1 MTETDT
7 EDISD
12 AMIKLKNQIEH
23 RRKYQ
28 REYYHAHSKKPSS
41 CEFCEKIF
49 SSKSALIRH
58 KSKNMKCEM
67 LRIKVELESV
77 KTSNS

>member
-1 MTETDT
+1 MTDPDT

-12 AMIKLKNQIEH
+12 VMVKIQKQIEH

-58 KSKNMKCEM
+58 KSKNMTCEM
-67 LRIKVELESV
+67 LRIITGLESV